1 MGLFSSGSDGEIGE
15 LIENANHDSVTEKRL
30 TELDSSG
37 LTGRAGV
44 EFHNQPLIGHL
55 NEGEQPHYIFYDG
68 GHNIKDT
75 SEKDDNSFHIDGDAM
90 YCLTDER
97 VLVLVA
103 REEGDTS
110 FSVPYEA
117 LVDFEC
123 KSARMKHRISLIT
136 EAGYVIEEAYMISN
150 EDVSN
155 LSEGRYKI
163 DLFIVNAFD
172 SDDID
177 SADRFLKNVVNTGE
191 VVTNEGG
198 DVSDSKYYAKVKD
211 YLDED
216 EIPQFILRGK
226 TVEIKYGGGDDDKW
240 GKSVYTVVTN
250 KRVLIVIAQRLS
262 GNDTRSIEYR
272 SIDGVNF
279 EKGLINKELHIRA
292 GGATYEMH
300 VLDQSETKEAM
311 GYIREQVQASQ
322 QPSQTTADSEPDP
335 TEQLKNLKEL
345 HDEGVLSEEEF
356 ESKKKKLIDKI

>member
-1 MGLFSSGSDGEIGE
+1 MGLFSSGPDGEIGE
-15 LIENANHDSVTEKRL
+15 LIENANHDSVTESRL
-30 TELDSSG
+30 TELDSG
-37 LTGRAGV
+37 GFTGRSGV
-44 EFHNQPLIGHL
+44 ELHDQPINDYLT
-55 NEGEQPHYIFYDG
+55 EGEQPHYIFYTG
-68 GHNIKDT
+68 GHNVKVT
-75 SEKDDNSFHIDGDAM
+75 SEKDGNSFGIDGDAM

-97 VLVLVA
+97 VLVVVG
-103 REEGDTS
+103 RGEGDVS

-117 LVDFEC
+117 VAELEC

-136 EAGYVIEEAYMISN
+136 EAGYVVEDAYEASSD
-150 EDVSN
+150 DVSD
-155 LSEGRYKI
+155 LAEGRYKI

-172 SDDID
+172 SEDID
-177 SADRFLKNVVNTGE
+177 SADRFLKNVINTGE
-191 VVTNEGG
+191 VVTTEGG
-198 DVSDSKYYAKVKD
+198 DVSDSKYYGKVKD
-211 YLDED
+211 YLDDD

-226 TVEIKYGGGDDDKW
+226 TIEIKYGGGDDDKW

-250 KRVLIVIAQRLS
+250 KRVLVVIAQRLS

-311 GYIREQVQASQ
+311 GYIREQVRAAQ
-322 QPSQTTADSEPDP
+322 QPSQTTVESEPDP

-356 ESKKKKLIDKI
+356 ESKKKKLIDEI